1 MYMIYIYSI
10 YIYIHYRLILG
21 WWCRELNTKCW
32 WSSISQLQFRFS
44 SGCFQDSNALNPKL
58 MWSARRDH
66 AHPSFPAHRHGFHVD
81 VLFIE
86 ISLLQLAVVF
96 LTCADADLAQQLAEI
111 ALEWFWPMRWCH
123 GVCQIGM
130 AGCFRRSHE
139 NDMKPLKQLEPSIG
153 TNLPSPNDGR
163 DSKIM
168 IDKLF
173 GETPSDGFRP

>member
-1 MYMIYIYSI
+1 MPGTQHQM
-10 YIYIHYRLILG
+10 LV
-21 WWCRELNTKCW
+21 ELNL
-32 WSSISQLQFRFS
+32 SIAVLVVLQKFPAVPVQFS

-58 MWSARRDH
+58 MWSPRRDH
-66 AHPSFPAHRHGFHVD
+66 AHPSCPAHRHGFHVD

-130 AGCFRRSHE
+130 AGCFRRSDE

-153 TNLPSPNDGR
+153 TNLPSPNDRR
-163 DSKIM
+163 DSKIL
-168 IDKLF
+168 IDRLF
-173 GETPSDGFRP
+173 GETPFDGFRP